1 MKLVT
6 FRTRDARIGYGVV
19 SRNGVVDAG
28 KRLGADWPTLRS
40 ALEGDQLDKLR
51 ALANQPPDH
60 DLQAVELLPPLPE
73 PPKLI
78 MIGLNYRA
86 HQREL
91 GLPEPKNPVVIPR
104 YANSQVGHD
113 QPLVRPRVSEQF
125 DYEGELAVVIGKR
138 ARAVPVDEAMA
149 CVAGYACYM
158 DGTLRDF
165 QKHSTQVGPAKSFPG
180 TGAFGPWIVTA
191 DEIADPAQLDLV
203 TRLNGQVVQSTSLA
217 DMIWSVPQLVAY
229 LSVFLELQP
238 GDVICTGT
246 TSGVGSMRTPPLWL
260 KPGDRVEVEISSIG
274 TLSNPVVAEE

>member
-1 MKLVT
+1 
-6 FRTRDARIGYGVV
+6 
-19 SRNGVVDAG
+19 
-28 KRLGADWPTLRS
+28 
-40 ALEGDQLDKLR
+40 
-51 ALANQPPDH
+51 
-60 DLQAVELLPPLPE
+60 
-73 PPKLI
+73 

-91 GLPEPKNPVVIPR
+91 GVPEPRNPVVIPR
-104 YANSQVGHD
+104 YANSQVGHQ

-125 DYEGELAVVIGKR
+125 DYEGELAVVIGKH
-138 ARAVPVDEAMA
+138 ARAVSVEDAMA
-149 CVAGYACYM
+149 CVVGYSCYM

-165 QKHSTQVGPAKSFPG
+165 QKHSTQVGPAKSFPS

-191 DEIADPAQLDLV
+191 DEIPDPARLDLV
-203 TRLNGQVVQSTSLA
+203 TRVNGAVVQSTSLS

-260 KPGDRVEVEISSIG
+260 KPGDRVEVEISSVG
-274 TLSNPVVAEE
+274 TLSNPVVAQP